1 MLSSARSGATRTTEP
16 FDGVLR
22 VTFMRRSIDDR
33 AREGGCSMRRWLVP
47 TVGFITVVMLGGL
60 WTEPADAQ
68 TPGET
73 GRISYVQDT
82 KNGDDC
88 IVKSVEP
95 DGTGTVTLPGG
106 GIGAYSPDGTHI
118 ATLYNVSDGRIA
130 TMVMDSDGANITA

>member
-47 TVGFITVVMLGGL
+47 TGGFITAVMLGGL
-60 WTEPADAQ
+60 WAEPGGAH
-68 TPGET
+68 
-73 GRISYVQDT
+73 
-82 KNGDDC
+82 K
-88 IVKSVEP
+88 P

-118 ATLYNVSDGRIA
+118 ATLYNVAVGRIA